1 MHYLLKNKDTL
12 PSGSGILFVMGR
24 CIVVTS
30 GKGGVGKSTITA
42 TLGMAMAEA
51 GAKVTLVDADV
62 GLNNLDLVLG
72 VEGAVSYDLT
82 DVERGRCRL
91 TEALVTHPFV
101 ETLSLLSSRALGG
114 AALSQKTF
122 SAVIASLRR
131 GSDYVLID
139 CPAGIDEGFHR
150 AVSSA
155 DEALIVTT
163 PVPASVRDADKVSD
177 LLAAYRL
184 RRVEVVVNRVRGDLV
199 RKGEALGVSEVMS
212 ALRLPVAGSVPED
225 DEVLFAATVGR
236 VSDRDSRHYRAVCM
250 LASHVMMG
258 TGQIFDCTA
267 KYRGIFGFFRKFAR

>member
-1 MHYLLKNKDTL
+1 
-12 PSGSGILFVMGR
+12 MGR

-51 GAKVTLVDADV
+51 GARVALVDADV

-72 VEGAVSYDLT
+72 IEGAVSYDLT
-82 DVERGRCRL
+82 DVEKGRCRL
-91 TEALVTHPFV
+91 IEALVQHPFV
-101 ETLSLLSSRALGG
+101 EGLSLLSSRALGG
-114 AALSQKTF
+114 QTLTQKTF
-122 SAVIASLRR
+122 DAVIASLRR
-131 GSDYVLID
+131 SSDYVLID

-177 LLAAYRL
+177 LLSAYRL

-199 RKGEALGVSEVMS
+199 RKGEVLGVSDVIA

-225 DEVLFAATVGR
+225 DEVLLSATVGR
-236 VSDRDSRHYRAVCM
+236 ISDRESLSYRSITM
-250 LASHVMMG
+250 IASHVMLG
-258 TGQIFDCTA
+258 SNAIFDCTA
-267 KYRGIFGFFRKFAR
+267 RYRGLRGLFRRWVK

>member
-1 MHYLLKNKDTL
+1 
-12 PSGSGILFVMGR
+12 MGR

-42 TLGMAMAEA
+42 TLGIAMAEA
-51 GAKVTLVDADV
+51 GARVTLVDADV

-91 TEALVTHPFV
+91 TEALVEHPFT
-101 ETLSLLSSRALGG
+101 ENLSLLSSRALGG
-114 AALSQKTF
+114 ATLSQKTF
-122 SAVIASLRR
+122 AAVIAALRR
-131 GSDYVLID
+131 SADYVLID

-184 RRVEVVVNRVRGDLV
+184 RRVEVIVNRVRGDLV
-199 RKGEALGVSEVMS
+199 RKGEVLGVSDVIA

-225 DEVLFAATVGR
+225 DEVLLSATVGR
-236 VSDRDSRHYRAVCM
+236 ISDKESRYYRSICM
-250 LASHVMMG
+250 IASHVMLG
-258 TGQIFDCTA
+258 TERIFDCTA
-267 KYRGIFGFFRKFAR
+267 RYKGIFGLFRR

>member
-1 MHYLLKNKDTL
+1 
-12 PSGSGILFVMGR
+12 MGR

-51 GAKVTLVDADV
+51 GAKVVLVDADV

-72 VEGAVSYDLT
+72 MESAVAYDVT
-82 DVERGRCRL
+82 DVEKGRCRL
-91 TEALVTHPFV
+91 TEALVNHPFT
-101 ETLSLLSSRALGG
+101 ENLSLLSSRALGG
-114 AALSQKTF
+114 GNITQKTF
-122 SAVIASLRR
+122 STVITALRR
-131 GSDYVLID
+131 GFDYILID

-150 AVSSA
+150 AVASA
-155 DEALIVTT
+155 DDALIVTT

-199 RKGEALGVSEVMS
+199 MKGDALGVPDVMS
-212 ALRLPVAGSVPED
+212 VLRLPVVGSVPED
-225 DEVLFAATVGR
+225 DEVLLSATVGKI
-236 VSDRDSRHYRAVCM
+236 SDRESRHYQAVAL

-258 TGQIFDCTA
+258 TSTLYDCTER
-267 KYRGIFGFFRKFAR
+267 YRGIIGFFRRLAR

>member
-1 MHYLLKNKDTL
+1 M
-12 PSGSGILFVMGR
+12 
-24 CIVVTS
+24 TS

-42 TLGMAMAEA
+42 TLGIAMAEA

-91 TEALVTHPFV
+91 SEALVEHPFT
-101 ETLSLLSSRALGG
+101 ENLSLMSSRALGG
-114 AALSQKTF
+114 ATLSQKTF
-122 SAVIASLRR
+122 SAVIAALRR
-131 GSDYVLID
+131 SADYVLID

-163 PVPASVRDADKVSD
+163 PIPASVRDADKVSD
-177 LLAAYRL
+177 LLSAYRL
-184 RRVEVVVNRVRGDLV
+184 RRVEVIVNRVRGDLV
-199 RKGEALGVSEVMS
+199 RKGEVLGVSDVMS

-225 DEVLFAATVGR
+225 DEVLLSATVGR
-236 VSDRDSRHYRAVCM
+236 ISDRDSRYYRSVT
-250 LASHVMMG
+250 LIASHVMLG
-258 TGQIFDCTA
+258 TERIYDCTA
-267 KYRGIFGFFRKFAR
+267 RYRGIFRFLRK

>member
-1 MHYLLKNKDTL
+1 
-12 PSGSGILFVMGR
+12 MGR

-42 TLGMAMAEA
+42 TLGVAMAEA
-51 GAKVTLVDADV
+51 GAKVALVDADV

-72 VEGAVSYDLT
+72 LEGAVTYDVG
-82 DVERGRCRL
+82 DVEKGRCRL
-91 TEALVTHPFV
+91 TEALVTHPYI
-101 ETLSLLSSRALGG
+101 ENLSLLSSRALACGD
-114 AALSQKTF
+114 LTERTF
-122 SAVIASLRR
+122 SAVITALRR
-131 GSDYVLID
+131 SYDYILID

-199 RKGEALGVSEVMS
+199 LKGEVLGVRDVRSV
-212 ALRLPVAGSVPED
+212 LRLPVVGSVPED
-225 DEVLFAATVGR
+225 DEVLRSATVGKI
-236 VSDRDSRHYRAVCM
+236 SDRESRHYRAVS
-250 LASHVMMG
+250 LIASHIMLG
-258 TGQIFDCTA
+258 TSSLFDCTA
-267 KYRGIFGFFRKFAR
+267 RYRGIIGFFRKKAR

>member
-1 MHYLLKNKDTL
+1 
-12 PSGSGILFVMGR
+12 MGR

-72 VEGAVSYDLT
+72 VEGAVSYDLV

-114 AALSQKTF
+114 ANLSQKTF
-122 SAVIASLRR
+122 SAVIAALRR
-131 GSDYVLID
+131 GADYVLID

-236 VSDRDSRHYRAVCM
+236 VSDRDSRHYRAICM

>member
-1 MHYLLKNKDTL
+1 
-12 PSGSGILFVMGR
+12 MGR

-42 TLGMAMAEA
+42 TLGMAIAEA
-51 GAKVTLVDADV
+51 GARVTLVDADV

-72 VEGAVSYDLT
+72 IEGAVSYDIT
-82 DVERGRCRL
+82 DVEKGRCRL
-91 TEALVTHPFV
+91 GEALVEHPFN
-101 ETLSLLSSRALGG
+101 ENLSLLSSRALGG
-114 AALSQKTF
+114 GALSQKGF
-122 SAVIASLRR
+122 AAVITALRR
-131 GSDYVLID
+131 SADYVMID

-150 AVSSA
+150 AVSCA

-199 RKGEALGVSEVMS
+199 LKGEVLGVGDVMS
-212 ALRLPVAGSVPED
+212 ALRLPVVGSVPED
-225 DEVLFAATVGR
+225 DEVLLSATVGR
-236 VSDRDSRHYRAVCM
+236 ISDRESECYRSICM

-258 TGQIFDCTA
+258 TSQIFDCTA
-267 KYRGIFGFFRKFAR
+267 RYRGIFGFFRKIAR

>member
-1 MHYLLKNKDTL
+1 M
-12 PSGSGILFVMGR
+12 
-24 CIVVTS
+24 TS

-42 TLGMAMAEA
+42 TLGIAMAEA

-91 TEALVTHPFV
+91 SEALVEHPFT
-101 ETLSLLSSRALGG
+101 ENLSLMSSRALGG
-114 AALSQKTF
+114 ATLSQKTF
-122 SAVIASLRR
+122 SAVIAALRR
-131 GSDYVLID
+131 SADYVLID

-163 PVPASVRDADKVSD
+163 PSPASVRDADKVSD
-177 LLAAYRL
+177 LLSAYRL
-184 RRVEVVVNRVRGDLV
+184 RRVEVIVNRVRGDLV
-199 RKGEALGVSEVMS
+199 RKGEVLGVSDVMS

-225 DEVLFAATVGR
+225 DEVLLSATVGR
-236 VSDRDSRHYRAVCM
+236 ISDRDSRYYRSVT
-250 LASHVMMG
+250 LIASHVMLG
-258 TGQIFDCTA
+258 TERIYDCTA
-267 KYRGIFGFFRKFAR
+267 RYRGIFRFLRK

>member
-1 MHYLLKNKDTL
+1 
-12 PSGSGILFVMGR
+12 MGR

-42 TLGMAMAEA
+42 TLGVAMAEA

-72 VEGAVSYDLT
+72 VEGAVAYDLT
-82 DVERGRCRL
+82 DVEKGRCRL
-91 TEALVTHPFV
+91 SEALVTHPFI
-101 ETLSLLSSRALGG
+101 EDLSLLSSRALGG
-114 AALSQKTF
+114 ANLSQKAF
-122 SAVIASLRR
+122 AAVITALRR

-163 PVPASVRDADKVSD
+163 PIPASVRDADKVSD

-184 RRVEVVVNRVRGDLV
+184 RRVEVIVNRIRGDLV
-199 RKGEALGVSEVMS
+199 MKGEALGVSEVAS
-212 ALRLPVAGSVPED
+212 ALRLPVAGCVPED

-236 VSDRDSRHYRAVCM
+236 VSDRESRHYRSLCM
-250 LASHVMMG
+250 IASHVMLG
-258 TGQIFDCTA
+258 TSALFDCTA
-267 KYRGIFGFFRKFAR
+267 RYRGIMGFFRKMAR

>member
-1 MHYLLKNKDTL
+1 
-12 PSGSGILFVMGR
+12 MGR

-42 TLGMAMAEA
+42 TLGIAMAEA

-91 TEALVTHPFV
+91 SEALVEHPFT
-101 ETLSLLSSRALGG
+101 ENLSLMSSRALGG
-114 AALSQKTF
+114 ATLSQKTF
-122 SAVIASLRR
+122 SAVIAALRR
-131 GSDYVLID
+131 SADYVLID

-163 PVPASVRDADKVSD
+163 PIPASVRDADKVSD
-177 LLAAYRL
+177 LLSAYRL
-184 RRVEVVVNRVRGDLV
+184 RRVEVIVNRVRGDLV
-199 RKGEALGVSEVMS
+199 RKGEVLGVSDVMS

-225 DEVLFAATVGR
+225 DEVLLSATVGR
-236 VSDRDSRHYRAVCM
+236 ISDRDSRYYRSVT
-250 LASHVMMG
+250 LIASHVMLG
-258 TGQIFDCTA
+258 TERIYDCTA
-267 KYRGIFGFFRKFAR
+267 RYRGIFRFLRK

>member
-1 MHYLLKNKDTL
+1 MLLPK
-12 PSGSGILFVMGR
+12 GRGILFLMGR

-42 TLGMAMAEA
+42 TLGIALAEA

-72 VEGAVSYDLT
+72 VEGAVTYDLV

-91 TEALVTHPFV
+91 TEALVKYP
-101 ETLSLLSSRALGG
+101 LSENLTLLSSRALGG
-114 AALSQKTF
+114 ATLSQKTF
-122 SAVIASLRR
+122 AAVISALRR
-131 GSDYVLID
+131 GADYVLID

-177 LLAAYRL
+177 LLSAYRL
-184 RRVEVVVNRVRGDLV
+184 RRVEVIVNRVRGDLG
-199 RKGEALGVSEVMS
+199 RKGEVLGVSDVMS
-212 ALRLPVAGSVPED
+212 ALHLPVAGSVPED
-225 DEVLFAATVGR
+225 DEVLLSATVGR
-236 VSDRDSRHYRAVCM
+236 ISDRDSRYYHAIS
-250 LASHVMMG
+250 LIASHLMLG
-258 TGQIFDCTA
+258 TDRIYDCTSR
-267 KYRGIFGFFRKFAR
+267 YRGIFGLFRRAGR

>member
-1 MHYLLKNKDTL
+1 
-12 PSGSGILFVMGR
+12 MGR

-51 GAKVTLVDADV
+51 GAKVALVDADV

-72 VEGAVSYDLT
+72 LESAVCYDVT
-82 DVERGRCRL
+82 DVEKGRCRL
-91 TEALVTHPFV
+91 TEALVTHPFC
-101 ETLSLLSSRALGG
+101 ENLSLLSSRALQGG
-114 AALSQKTF
+114 TLSVKSF
-122 SAVIASLRR
+122 GAVITALRR
-131 GSDYVLID
+131 GFDYILID

-177 LLAAYRL
+177 LLSAYRL

-199 RKGEALGVSEVMS
+199 LKGDVLSVADVMGV
-212 ALRLPVAGSVPED
+212 LRLPVVGSVPED
-225 DEVLFAATVGR
+225 DEVLLSATVGR
-236 VSDRDSRHYRAVCM
+236 ITDHKSRQYHAVCM
-250 LASHVMMG
+250 IASHVMLG
-258 TGQIFDCTA
+258 TSTLYDCTTR
-267 KYRGIFGFFRKFAR
+267 YRGIVGFFRKIAR